1 MKYFNKI
8 DLPNYDTLLEDLN
21 NLIKLDVLTWG
32 PNNQICLNSLPG
44 HEDNFHKGVG
54 SLTLDWNNH
63 NITSVNGI
71 SNIEVMPKATQ
82 LFEYEFTALCNQF
95 KGTIFETLYNMLDQ
109 RYILGRV
116 RLMKL
121 NPKSCLSWHTDESNR
136 LHYPILTQEGC
147 LLVIEDE
154 AMHLPLKQW
163 YMADTTKKHT
173 AFNGSRQSRIHLV
186 AVILGHKS

>member
-1 MKYFNKI
+1 MKHFSKI
-8 DLPNYDTLLEDLN
+8 DLPNYDTLLIELN
-21 NLIKLDVLTWG
+21 SLLNLNILTWG
-32 PNNQICLNSLPG
+32 THDQICLNSLPG

-63 NITSVNGI
+63 NTSSVNGI
-71 SNIEVMPKATQ
+71 SNIEVMPKTIP
-82 LFEYEFTALCNQF
+82 LTEYEFTVLCNQF
-95 KGTIFETLYNMLDQ
+95 KGTIFETLYNMLDR

-116 RLMKL
+116 RIMKL
-121 NPKSCLSWHTDESNR
+121 NPKSCLSWHTDESGR

-154 AMHLPLKQW
+154 VMHLPLGQW
-163 YMADTTKKHT
+163 YMVDTTKKHT

-186 AVILGHKS
+186 AVILGTR